1 MIVLDGISLPVDL
14 LWSDEWAASTVAQ
27 TVRRTLDGGLVVFYG
42 ELRAGLPITLESQPD
57 AGWLTRTQVEAIALR
72 AASPGGLYT
81 LTLRGQTWQVMFR
94 YHDAPAFEAK
104 PLVPLANPQPGDF
117 YLATLKLMTV

>member
-1 MIVLDGISLPVDL
+1 MIILDGISLPVDL

-57 AGWLTRTQVEAIALR
+57 AGWLTRTQVESIALR

-81 LTLRGQTWQVMFR
+81 LNLRGQTWQVMFR
-94 YHDAPAFEAK
+94 HHDAPAFEAN

>member
-1 MIVLDGISLPVDL
+1 MIILDGISLPVDL

-72 AASPGGLYT
+72 AASPGGLYM
-81 LTLRGQTWQVMFR
+81 LNLRGQTWQVMFR
-94 YHDAPAFEAK
+94 HQDAPAFEAR
-104 PLVPLANPQPGDF
+104 PLVSVANPQAGDF

>member
-1 MIVLDGISLPVDL
+1 MIVLDGLVLPADL
-14 LWSDEWAASTVAQ
+14 LWSDEFTAGAVAQ
-27 TVRRTLDGGLVVFYG
+27 STQRALDGSLVVFYG

-81 LTLRGQTWQVMFR
+81 LNLRGQTWQVMFR
-94 YHDAPAFEAK
+94 HHDAPAFEAK
-104 PLVPLANPQPGDF
+104 PLVPVANPQAGDF
-117 YLATLKLMTV
+117 YLATIKLMTV

>member
-1 MIVLDGISLPVDL
+1 MIVLDGIPLPVDL

-57 AGWLTRTQVEAIALR
+57 AGWLTRTQVESIALR

-81 LTLRGQTWQVMFR
+81 LNLRGQTWQVMFR
-94 YHDAPAFEAK
+94 HQDAPAFEAR
-104 PLVPLANPQPGDF
+104 PLVSVANPQAGDF

>member
-1 MIVLDGISLPVDL
+1 MIILDGISLPVDL

-72 AASPGGLYT
+72 AASPGGLYM
-81 LTLRGQTWQVMFR
+81 LNLRGQTWQVMFR
-94 YHDAPAFEAK
+94 HQDAPAFEAR
-104 PLVPLANPQPGDF
+104 PLVSVANPQAGDF
-117 YLATLKLMTV
+117 YLATIKLMTV

>member
-1 MIVLDGISLPVDL
+1 MIVLDGISLPADL

-42 ELRAGLPITLESQPD
+42 ELRAGVPITLESQPD
-57 AGWLTRTQVEAIALR
+57 AGWLTRAQVEAVALR
-72 AASPGGLYT
+72 AASPGGIYT
-81 LTLRGQTWQVMFR
+81 LSLRGQTWQVMFR
-94 YHDAPAFEAK
+94 HHDAPAFEAK
-104 PLVPLANPQPGDF
+104 PLVVLANPQPGDF

>member
-1 MIVLDGISLPVDL
+1 MIVLDGLVLPADL
-14 LWSDEWAASTVAQ
+14 LWSDEFTATAVAQ
-27 TVRRTLDGGLVVFYG
+27 STQRALDGSLVVFYG

-81 LTLRGQTWQVMFR
+81 LNLRGQTWQVMFR
-94 YHDAPAFEAK
+94 HHDAPAFEAK
-104 PLVPLANPQPGDF
+104 PLVPVASPQPGDF

>member
-1 MIVLDGISLPVDL
+1 MIVLDGISLPAGL
-14 LWSDEWAASTVAQ
+14 LWSDEWTASTVAQ

-42 ELRAGLPITLESQPD
+42 QMAGGLPITLESQPD

-81 LTLRGQTWQVMFR
+81 LNLRGQTWQVMFR
-94 YHDAPAFEAK
+94 HHDAPAFEAK
-104 PLVPLANPQPGDF
+104 PLVPVANPQAGDF
-117 YLATLKLMTV
+117 YLATIKLMTV

>member
-1 MIVLDGISLPVDL
+1 MIILDGISLPVDL

-81 LTLRGQTWQVMFR
+81 LNLRGQTWQVMFR
-94 YHDAPAFEAK
+94 HHDAPAFEAR
-104 PLVPLANPQPGDF
+104 PLVSVANPQAGDF

>member
-81 LTLRGQTWQVMFR
+81 LNLRGQTWQVMFR
-94 YHDAPAFEAK
+94 HHDAPAFEAR
-104 PLVPLANPQPGDF
+104 PLVSVANPQAGDF

>member
-1 MIVLDGISLPVDL
+1 MIVLDGISLPTDL

-27 TVRRTLDGGLVVFYG
+27 AVRRTLDGGLVVFYG
-42 ELRAGLPITLESQPD
+42 QMAGGLPITLESQPD

-94 YHDAPAFEAK
+94 HHDAPAFEAR
-104 PLVPLANPQPGDF
+104 PLVSVANPQAGDF